1 MLNLYELPAKMKAQL
16 DKLVKHIALLTLILS
31 AVIMAYIVY
40 ELSITKESV
49 AKSLVD
55 KALDQVHHELEDFFN
70 PVKSQLKT
78 SSIQAQMKP
87 LNNFTLIDYH
97 KLFVPVIQNHYQISS
112 LGIATNEGF
121 EHDIILDDSGEW
133 LTREINIDE
142 TGFKEFWT
150 AYRWDENVV
159 KIDSNWTSTASQDPR
174 SRPWYQGAALKLNS
188 LYWTS
193 PYLFN
198 TNQKAGI
205 TVSSSW
211 IDPFNDSLSVTLAYD
226 LTLESISEFTEKIRP
241 TENGE
246 VMVTTG
252 DKVFVVGAPRTKGD
266 ENRIESLSFAD
277 SVTKQELITV
287 LNAEELD
294 KPFYFESEG
303 KNWWGV
309 LQEFNLNKEQ
319 SFLIVVALPE
329 DDFLSELKDSQ
340 KLLGGGFLGILLLT
354 FLIMRSHNKQ
364 VKNQKLLRE
373 KNNEIIK
380 QSKLISTKN
389 NEILDS
395 INYAKRIQTAILP
408 APKLVSSYLDNS
420 FVLYLPKDI
429 VAGDFY
435 WMHSFTND
443 KKESIILFAA
453 ADCTGH
459 GVPGAMI
466 SVMCHNALNRAV
478 KEFGHIK
485 PNEIL
490 NKTREL
496 VLEEFSKSEENVS
509 DGMDISLCSL
519 NTTTRELLWSGANNP
534 LWIFPKNEENGD
546 FIKIDPD
553 KQPVGKHVREKPF
566 TLHKLQLNK
575 GDLIYIFTDG
585 LQDQFGGE
593 SYKKFKPTR
602 FRKLVREIKHLPLNK
617 QRQKISEAFISWKEE
632 QEQVDDICV
641 IGVRV

>member
-1 MLNLYELPAKMKAQL
+1 MKAQL
-16 DKLVKHIALLTLILS
+16 DKIVKHIALLTLILS
-31 AVIMAYIVY
+31 AIIMAYIVY
-40 ELSITKESV
+40 ELSITKKSV
-49 AKSLVD
+49 AQSLVD
-55 KALDQVHHELEDFFN
+55 KALDQTHHELEDFFN
-70 PVKSQLKT
+70 PVISQLKT
-78 SSIQAQMKP
+78 STVQAQMKP
-87 LNNFTLIDYH
+87 LKDFTLTDYH
-97 KLFVPVIQNHYQISS
+97 KLFVPVIQNHTQISS

-121 EHDIILDDSGEW
+121 EHDIILDNSGEW
-133 LTREINIDE
+133 LTREINIEE
-142 TGFKEFWT
+142 TGFREFWT
-150 AYRWDENVV
+150 AYSMDENR
-159 KIDSNWTSTASQDPR
+159 IFLDSGWASMAEHDPR
-174 SRPWYQGAALKLNS
+174 SRPWYEGAERNLNK

-211 IDPFNDSLSVTLAYD
+211 IDPFNDSLKVTLAYD
-226 LTLESISEFTEKIRP
+226 LTLESISEFTKEIRP
-241 TENGE
+241 TKNGE
-246 VMVTTG
+246 VMITTG

-266 ENRIESLSFAD
+266 SSEIESLSFAD
-277 SVTKQELITV
+277 SVSQEELLTV
-287 LNAEELD
+287 LNAEELNT
-294 KPFYFESEG
+294 PFQFEAKGE
-303 KNWWGV
+303 NWWGV
-309 LQEFNLNKEQ
+309 QERFMLNKSQ
-319 SFLIVVALPE
+319 SFVILVALPE

-340 KLLGGGFLGILLLT
+340 RLLGGGFFGILLLT

-373 KNNEIIK
+373 KNNEVIA

-408 APKLVSSYLDNS
+408 TPKLVSSYLDNS

-435 WMHSFTND
+435 WMHSFVND
-443 KKESIILFAA
+443 KNESTILFAA

-490 NKTREL
+490 DKTREL

-519 NTTTRELLWSGANNP
+519 NTVTRKLLWSGANNP
-534 LWIFPKNEENGD
+534 LWVFPKNEEKTD
-546 FIKIDPD
+546 FIKVSPD
-553 KQPVGKHVREKPF
+553 KQPVGKHIRQSPF
-566 TLHKLQLNK
+566 TLHTLDLEE

-602 FRKLVREIKHLPLNK
+602 FRKLVHQIKHLPLNQ
-617 QRQKISEAFISWKEE
+617 QRKKLNEAFLSWKEE
-632 QEQVDDICV
+632 QEQVDDICI

>member
-1 MLNLYELPAKMKAQL
+1 MKAQF
-16 DKLVKHIALLTLILS
+16 DKIIKHIALLTLILS

-40 ELSITKESV
+40 ELSITKQSV
-49 AKSLVD
+49 AKSLVE
-55 KALDQVHHELEDFFN
+55 KSLERAHHELEHFFN
-70 PVKSQLKT
+70 PIRNQLKAST
-78 SSIQAQMKP
+78 IQAQMKP
-87 LNNFTLIDYH
+87 LKEFTLTDYH
-97 KLFVPVIQNHYQISS
+97 KLFVPVIQNYHQISS
-112 LGIATNEGF
+112 LGVSTNQGF
-121 EHDIILDDSGEW
+121 EHDITFDKSKEW
-133 LTREINIDE
+133 TSREIDIKN
-142 TGFKEFWT
+142 TGFKEFWSV
-150 AYRWDENVV
+150 YSIDENKVFL
-159 KIDSNWTSTASQDPR
+159 DTAWTTTAQYDPR
-174 SRPWYQGAALKLNS
+174 SRPWYEGAEKKLNT

-205 TVSSSW
+205 TLSSTW
-211 IDPFNDSLSVTLAYD
+211 IDPFNDSLKVTLAYD
-226 LTLESISEFTEKIRP
+226 LTLESISKFTEQIRP
-241 TENGE
+241 TKNGE

-252 DKVFVVGAPRTKGD
+252 DKFFVIGAPRTDDD
-266 ENRIESLSFAD
+266 EGEVQSLSFAD
-277 SVTKQELITV
+277 SVSKEELLIV
-287 LNAEELD
+287 LNSEELNS
-294 KPFYFESEG
+294 PFQFESG
-303 KNWWGV
+303 GITWWGV
-309 LQEFNLNKEQ
+309 LEEFNLNDEQ
-319 SFLIVVALPE
+319 SFLIVIALPE
-329 DDFLSELKDSQ
+329 NDFMAELKASQ

-364 VKNQKLLRE
+364 VKNQRLLKE
-373 KNNEIIK
+373 KNNEVTS
-380 QSKLISTKN
+380 QSKLISAKN

-395 INYAKRIQTAILP
+395 INYAKRIQNAILP
-408 APKLVSSYLDNS
+408 TPKLVSSYLDNS

-435 WMHSFTND
+435 WMHSFTNE
-443 KKESIILFAA
+443 KNESIILFAA

-485 PNEIL
+485 PSEIL
-490 NKTREL
+490 DKTRDL

-519 NTTTRELLWSGANNP
+519 NIVTRKLLWSGANNP
-534 LWIFPKNEENGD
+534 LWIFPINENKGD
-546 FIKIDPD
+546 LLTITPD
-553 KQPVGKHVREKPF
+553 KQPVGKHVSEKPF
-566 TLHKLQLNK
+566 TLHEIQLEK

-602 FRKLVREIKHLPLNK
+602 FRKLVHEIKHLPLNE
-617 QRQKISEAFISWKEE
+617 QRQKISEAFISWKED
-632 QEQVDDICV
+632 QEQVDDICI